1 MYGGEFVRYLG
12 AIERPDT
19 PPTPP
24 LDLDVDVD
32 VELMESEEGG
42 PESPEIPPQE
52 QTQDSKPEERQSG
65 ASILVLFRGR
75 YRSRIFLSDDLCPVL
90 CVSISWIGVE
100 IAGRDSE
107 TVESPSSSSGYCVH
121 SWGWC

>member
-1 MYGGEFVRYLG
+1 MRRDQPMYGGEFVRYLG

-52 QTQDSKPEERQSG
+52 QTQDSKPEERQSAG
-65 ASILVLFRGR
+65 LVSRLPVVIQRLWSRLRHLRDTVCIRGGGVNLNPR
-75 YRSRIFLSDDLCPVL
+75 RRSR
-90 CVSISWIGVE
+90 VE
-100 IAGRDSE
+100 RPQMSE
-107 TVESPSSSSGYCVH
+107 TEKVH
-121 SWGWC
+121 VR